1 MNISSIV
8 KLIAYLLPLIFLLI
22 GFLLGLWKGGKKAG
36 VRIAVF
42 LPFALLT
49 FVFSQ
54 MITKTLIGINVT
66 VDGTTRS
73 ISQLIEK
80 YILEIDK
87 VAYFYNMSESFAQIV
102 HNMPVAIANIAVF
115 VVLLYIFSFIGWV
128 VYLILAAIFL
138 KNKSKPYVIK
148 DGKAHIS
155 SQIEKPK
162 KHRLVGGAIGAVQA
176 LILVFLTFMPLSAGA
191 STLGALINSTNDNV
205 IYALEDT
212 ENVEYTPTGKMLRE
226 SLPKEAIEIVNV
238 FNSTVP
244 SKIYSFA
251 GIDKLCFDALTTV
264 KVGDEKIV
272 LRKEV
277 NNFAKVYDNIEFLT
291 KFDFKNGKYKNINF
305 DKIETALDCLFESG
319 FLKSMLPDAVELV
332 LKDVVSEN
340 PTLGI
345 TVPQE
350 SLRYIKAIYD
360 EILSGDKKDT
370 SFYKSE
376 FFSVFGVV
384 KAIAQSGIADELVQE
399 QIDIDK
405 VMKLV
410 NQDNRLVLTNVNN
423 NLFESKIVK
432 AVLVEGLNSLLEKA
446 DNYDKTVT
454 IPQIDKSLINW
465 SQVKVNLTSVENS
478 ILNIYDNFNTN
489 VDGNVK
495 DIPSKPQLLLNLDID
510 QFTSNLVAVMNKFQ
524 NSALLVSTSG
534 EHAIYD
540 SLIDIFE
547 NTEYSKYADLT
558 VFKQENKWNEELGYL
573 NKALN
578 GIKNSGVSTAVAQNK
593 VDTKLVIDDLAKKD
607 EKTNKTYIRQ
617 IVESLLDSKAFA
629 RTVSNLGFGYVDS
642 LIQTYQ
648 GQLGENVV
656 LGKVQSQ
663 KLSEQNQKELVVAFF
678 ENIIVYAQDLN
689 LDEMKSDAFAAI
701 VSSNLASLGNALDT
715 IKESAL
721 FGPYQ
726 EDENENQGIYKNLIK
741 ALAENPNFNKFADF
755 ELALDETFTWNQ
767 ELSLLQDAITVL
779 NKININV
786 DGQEKPIITAIK
798 DGDDLTK
805 IFESLSTENDDID
818 NIVLPLSQS
827 KLMKKN
833 LKTIIDTMNVKLSE
847 ILSLS
852 QEISP
857 IPENT
862 DFYAQREN
870 ISQTIKQLVEVYD
883 AVKDGFDQTKLES
896 NYDKIGNLLNT
907 LMYSKNNSGVF
918 AGTYDGFME
927 YLSTTDYSEKI
938 QYLLSQYVNSEKID
952 WVQILDVAIEA
963 QKYDGTSINV
973 SLKQKISN
981 LVGTVYADEE
991 CKEIT
996 QSLVNIANS
1005 FLGINNETDSNTAL
1019 DTAINAFATLEQY
1032 NDKTQK
1038 VNKVC
1043 DFISN
1048 MTGVTKLDDLKSV
1061 TNYTTQKQSLID
1073 LKNKINTVE
1082 SGPTAIDDVKAVVD
1096 ILADNDVI
1104 VNLLAE
1110 NDINVTINELIKSE
1124 TKKYIE
1130 ENVTNT
1136 DVAAKIKQILEI
1148 I

>member
-8 KLIAYLLPLIFLLI
+8 KLIAYLIPLIFLLI

-36 VRIAVF
+36 VRLVVF
-42 LPFALLT
+42 VAFALLT

-54 MITKTLIGINVT
+54 MITKALIGINVT
-66 VDGTTRS
+66 VDGSTMS
-73 ISQLIEK
+73 ISQLIEN

-115 VVLLYIFSFIGWV
+115 VVLLYIFCFIGWI
-128 VYLILAAIFL
+128 VYFILAAIFL
-138 KNKSKPYVIK
+138 KDRNKHYVIK
-148 DGKAHIS
+148 DGKAHVAT
-155 SQIEKPK
+155 QIEKPK

-176 LILVFLTFMPLSAGA
+176 LILVFLTFMPLTAGA
-191 STLGALINSTNDNV
+191 TTLGALVNSTNDNV
-205 IYALEDT
+205 IYALEES
-212 ENVEYTPTGKMLRE
+212 ENADYTPTSKMLRE
-226 SLPKEAIEIVNV
+226 SLPNEAIEIVNAY
-238 FNSTVP
+238 NSTFT
-244 SKIYSFA
+244 SKIYSFT
-251 GIDKLCFDALTTV
+251 GIDKLCFDVLTTV

-272 LRKEV
+272 LRKEL
-277 NNFAKVYDNIEFLT
+277 NNFANVYDNVEFLT
-291 KFDFKNGKYKNINF
+291 KFDSKNSKYKNIDF

-332 LKDVVSEN
+332 LKDIVSEN

-350 SLRYIKAIYD
+350 SLRYINAIYD
-360 EILSGDKKDT
+360 EISSGDKKDI

-376 FFSVFGVV
+376 IFSVFGVV
-384 KAIAQSGIADELVQE
+384 KAIAQSGIADELVKE
-399 QIDIDK
+399 QVDVDK
-405 VMKLV
+405 VMELV
-410 NQDNRLVLTNVNN
+410 NQDNRLVVTNVNN

-432 AVLVEGLNSLLEKA
+432 AVLVEGLNALLEKA
-446 DNYDKTVT
+446 DNYDETVT
-454 IPQIDKSLINW
+454 VPQIDKSLINW

-478 ILNIYDNFNTN
+478 ILNIYENFDSN

-524 NSALLVSTSG
+524 NSALLVSSAG
-534 EHAIYD
+534 EHAIYN

-578 GIKNSGVSTAVAQNK
+578 GVKNSGVSTAVAQNK
-593 VDTKLVIDDLAKKD
+593 VDAKLVIDDLAKKD

-629 RTVSNLGFGYVDS
+629 RTVSNLGFGYVDD

-678 ENIIVYAQDLN
+678 ENIIVYAQDLD

-726 EDENENQGIYKNLIK
+726 EDENENKGIYTNLIK

-755 ELALDETFTWNQ
+755 ELALDDTFTWNQ

-779 NKININV
+779 NKIKINV
-786 DGQEKPIITAIK
+786 DGQEKSVINAIK

-805 IFESLSTENDDID
+805 IFESLSTDNDDID

-852 QEISP
+852 QEINP

-870 ISQTIKQLVEVYD
+870 ISQTIKELVEVYD
-883 AVKDGFDQTKLES
+883 AVKDGFDQIKLEN
-896 NYDKIGNLLNT
+896 NYDKIGKLLNT
-907 LMYSKNNSGVF
+907 LMYSKNNNGVF

-938 QYLLSQYVNSEKID
+938 QYLLGQYENSEDID

-963 QKYDGTSINV
+963 QKYDGTNINA

-981 LVGTVYADEE
+981 LVGTVYADED
-991 CKEIT
+991 CIEIT
-996 QSLVNIANS
+996 QSLIDIANS
-1005 FLGINNETDSNTAL
+1005 FLGINSETDSDIAL

-1073 LKNKINTVE
+1073 LKNKINTVD
-1082 SGPTAIDDVKAVVD
+1082 SGTATIEDVKDIVD
-1096 ILADNDVI
+1096 LLADNDVV

-1110 NDINVTINELIKSE
+1110 NDINVTINELIKTE
-1124 TKKYIE
+1124 TNNYID
-1130 ENVTNT
+1130 ENVTDT